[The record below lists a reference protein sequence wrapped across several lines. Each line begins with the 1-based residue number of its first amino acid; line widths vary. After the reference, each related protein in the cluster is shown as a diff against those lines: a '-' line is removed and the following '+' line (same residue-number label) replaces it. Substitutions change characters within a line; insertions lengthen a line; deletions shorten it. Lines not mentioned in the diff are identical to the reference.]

1 MSRKTQLLE
10 ENDGPGWITT
20 FADLMTLLLVFF
32 VLLFSMSSVEN
43 EAFEEAARSLN
54 IALSR
59 DSAPSSLIPLLEPA
73 AETTRIPDPNEA
85 AIINRDAELAD
96 QMRFQQALVDSINLE
111 LEEITQ
117 DLQGSLAESDMGS
130 WVEIGT
136 PLDGR
141 LRLKVNAAVM
151 FDPGSVE
158 VRRSMMPLLDS
169 ILEVVLENPGFKLE
183 VQGHTDDQPVDTD
196 RFPSNWEL
204 SAFRATA
211 VLRFLI
217 EGGLAPQRVVASGY
231 GDSMPLLPNTS
242 EENRAVNRRLE
253 FVLERAE
260 LPR

>member
-32 VLLFSMSSVEN
+32 VLLFSISSIEK

-73 AETTRIPDPNEA
+73 AETTRIPDPNEPV
-85 AIINRDAELAD
+85 IINRDAELAD

-111 LEEITQ
+111 LEEIIQ
-117 DLQGSLAESDMGS
+117 ELEGSLRESDMGS

-141 LRLKVNAAVM
+141 LTLKVNAAVM

-158 VRRSMMPLLDS
+158 IRRSMMPLLDS
-169 ILEVVLENPGFKLE
+169 VLEVVLNNPGFKLE
-183 VQGHTDDQPVDTD
+183 VHGHTDNQPVDPAL
-196 RFPSNWEL
+196 FPSNWEL

-217 EGGLAPQRVVASGY
+217 EGGLSPQRVVASGY
-231 GDSMPLLPNTS
+231 GDSMPLLPNDS
-242 EENRAVNRRLE
+242 EENRAANRRIE
-253 FVLERAE
+253 FVLERME

>member
-10 ENDGPGWITT
+10 DNDNPSWITT

-32 VLLFSMSSVEN
+32 VLLFSISSIEK

-59 DSAPSSLIPLLEPA
+59 DSAPSSLIPLTEPA
-73 AETTRIPDPNEA
+73 AETTRVPDPNEPI
-85 AIINRDAELAD
+85 IINRDAELAD
-96 QMRFQQALVDSINLE
+96 QMQFQQALVDSINLE
-111 LEEITQ
+111 LEEIIQ
-117 DLQGSLAESDMGS
+117 ELEGSLRESDMGS

-141 LRLKVNAAVM
+141 LTLKVNAAVM

-158 VRRSMMPLLDS
+158 IRRSMMPLLDS
-169 ILEVVLENPGFKLE
+169 VLEVVLNNPGFKLE
-183 VQGHTDDQPVDTD
+183 IHGHTDNQPVDPTF
-196 RFPSNWEL
+196 FPSNWEL

-217 EGGLAPQRVVASGY
+217 EGGLSPQRVVASGY
-231 GDSMPLLPNTS
+231 GDSMPLLPNDS
-242 EENRAVNRRLE
+242 EENRAANRRIE
-253 FVLERAE
+253 FVLERME

>member
-59 DSAPSSLIPLLEPA
+59 DSAPSSLIPLLEPS
-73 AETTRIPDPNEA
+73 AETTRIPDPNESV
-85 AIINRDAELAD
+85 IINRDAELAD

-111 LEEITQ
+111 LEEIIQ
-117 DLQGSLAESDMGS
+117 DLEGSLAESDMGS

-141 LRLKVNAAVM
+141 LTLKVNAAVM
-151 FDPGSVE
+151 FDPGSVAI
-158 VRRSMMPLLDS
+158 RRSMMPLLDS

-183 VQGHTDDQPVDTD
+183 VQGHTDDTPVDTD

-204 SAFRATA
+204 SALRATA

-217 EGGLAPQRVVASGY
+217 EGGLTPQRVVASGY
-231 GDSMPLLPNTS
+231 GDSIPLLPNTS
-242 EENRAVNRRLE
+242 EENRTANRRIE
-253 FVLERAE
+253 FVLERME

>member
-32 VLLFSMSSVEN
+32 VLLFSMSSVEQ

-54 IALSR
+54 VALSR
-59 DSAPSSLIPLLEPA
+59 DGAPSSLIPLLEPA
-73 AETTRIPDPNEA
+73 AETLRIPDPNEPV
-85 AIINRDAELAD
+85 IINRDAELAD
-96 QMRFQQALVDSINLE
+96 QMRFQQALVDSINVELQEMVQSLE
-111 LEEITQ
+111 
-117 DLQGSLAESDMGS
+117 GSLAEKDMGS

-136 PLDGR
+136 PLDGK
-141 LRLKVNAAVM
+141 LTLKVNAAVM
-151 FDPGSVE
+151 FDQGSVE
-158 VRRSMMPLLDS
+158 IRRSMMPLLDS
-169 ILEVVLENPGFKLE
+169 ILEIVLENPAFKLE
-183 VQGHTDDQPVDTD
+183 VQGHTDDQPVDSE

-204 SAFRATA
+204 SAFRATS

-217 EGGLAPQRVVASGY
+217 EGGLPPQRVVASGY

-242 EENRAVNRRLE
+242 DENRAANRRLE
-253 FVLERAE
+253 FVLERVE

>member
-1 MSRKTQLLE
+1 MSRKVQLLE

-32 VLLFSMSSVEN
+32 VLLFSISSIEK
-43 EAFEEAARSLN
+43 EAFEETARSLN

-59 DSAPSSLIPLLEPA
+59 DSAPSSLIPLTEPA
-73 AETTRIPDPNEA
+73 AETTRIPDPNESI
-85 AIINRDAELAD
+85 IINRDAMLAD
-96 QMRFQQALVDSINLE
+96 QMRFQQALVDAINME
-111 LEEITQ
+111 LEEMIEE
-117 DLQGSLAESDMGS
+117 LEGSLKESDMGS

-141 LRLKVNAAVM
+141 LTLKVNAAVM
-151 FDPGSVE
+151 FDQGSVE
-158 VRRSMMPLLDS
+158 IRRSMMPLLDS
-169 ILEVVLENPGFKLE
+169 VLEVVLNNPGFKLE
-183 VQGHTDDQPVDTD
+183 IHGHTDDHPVDPE

-217 EGGLAPQRVVASGY
+217 EGGLSPQRVVASGY
-231 GDSMPLLPNTS
+231 GDSMPIVPNTT
-242 EENRAVNRRLE
+242 EENRAINRRIE
-253 FVLERAE
+253 FVLERME